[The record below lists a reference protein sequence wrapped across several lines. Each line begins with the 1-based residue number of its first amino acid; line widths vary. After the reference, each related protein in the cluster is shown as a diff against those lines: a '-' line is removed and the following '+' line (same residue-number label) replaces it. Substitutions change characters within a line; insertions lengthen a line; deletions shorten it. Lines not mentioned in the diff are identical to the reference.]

1 MASRS
6 FAHFVSLRP
15 PVKAMIYLFWIYV
28 FAASLTG
35 LFVQLFVYG
44 KFQSIAT
51 NVIAMGVN
59 FSGLMIGFCVV
70 GWLYALLHINIK
82 LGYVGSFILMAS
94 GFLFLY
100 GEVSYLDAM
109 LFMFVNGVGNG
120 IYWLTIHTFELTETK
135 NNEREFYS
143 SMLSFGGLVVGLVA
157 PLVGTLLLYLSEF
170 VFHQTF
176 TLLFLVAPIFYL
188 FGLPFTSNIGNY
200 RPRSMRMRDLRH
212 FFTDRRNQFLQIYMA
227 GDSLSFAWEA
237 SLIPIASL
245 LLLHDA
251 KNVGI
256 FNSIFAV
263 ISAVV
268 LLFLTRFR
276 NEGNRLSF
284 LALTTLLLSFFA
296 ILPALSFTLLAF
308 VIYTLGSVIIK
319 PLYRVSSHV
328 IDLETME
335 TLAHTDSDFYPTMIL
350 RDVSLWLWRIVG
362 CIMLL
367 VVIVY
372 VRGDIETIRLGFLLM
387 VVAPM
392 VTLLGAFL
400 MYRTFQNGR
409 SKLSP

>member
-1 MASRS
+1 MQSKS
-6 FAHFVSLRP
+6 FARFVALRP
-15 PVKAMIYLFWIYV
+15 PVKAMVYLFWIYV

-59 FSGLMIGFCVV
+59 FTGLMIGFCVV

-82 LGYVGSFILMAS
+82 LGYVGSFLLMAA

-170 VFHQTF
+170 IFHQTF

-188 FGLPFTSNIGNY
+188 FGLPFISNISDY
-200 RPRSMRMRDLRH
+200 RPRSMRMRDVRH
-212 FFTDRRNQFLQIYMA
+212 FFKDRRNQFLQIYMA

-237 SLIPIASL
+237 ALIPVASL
-245 LLLHDA
+245 LLLQDA

-256 FNSIFAV
+256 FNSVFAL
-263 ISAVV
+263 ISAATLV
-268 LLFLTRFR
+268 FLTRFR

-284 LALTTLLLSFFA
+284 LALTTLLLSLFA
-296 ILPALSFTLLAF
+296 ILPALSFTLVFF
-308 VIYTLGSVIIK
+308 VIYTLGSVVVK

-335 TLAHTDSDFYPTMIL
+335 TLAHAESDFYPTMIL
-350 RDVSLWLWRIVG
+350 RDLSLWLWRIAG
-362 CIMLL
+362 CVMLL
-367 VVIVY
+367 IVINHTK
-372 VRGDIETIRLGFLLM
+372 GDIATIRLGFLLI
-387 VVAPM
+387 VLAPLI
-392 VTLLGAFL
+392 TLLGAFL
-400 MYRTFQNGR
+400 MYRTAHPD
-409 SKLSP
+409 SK